1 MSGSREQPASRLRR
15 VPCLPTVSDK
25 QEGCREEDR
34 AAGCCLPKGADNRGS
49 RKNTSFYPCLLCQK
63 PCTVPHL
70 KCLAP
75 VFSFSLTATSHFAL
89 ILLVFAP
96 LSFLNPKS
104 LFPSQLGLFNCSPRT
119 SLLPTS
125 SLFSCLSITSEH
137 ATSQHKPSY
146 TARMTVAHPIF
157 PSFIF
162 PSSFVFLCSILF
174 LSPLRDAHLLL
185 SSRST
190 LFKNNHFC
198 IKKLQIIAKK
208 AILSEF

>member
-1 MSGSREQPASRLRR
+1 MLPTEGSRQQR
-15 VPCLPTVSDK
+15 K
-25 QEGCREEDR
+25 QEKYIF
-34 AAGCCLPKGADNRGS
+34 LS
-49 RKNTSFYPCLLCQK
+49 LLALSKALHSSPFKASCS
-63 PCTVPHL
+63 
-70 KCLAP
+70 P

-162 PSSFVFLCSILF
+162 PSSLVFLCSILF
-174 LSPLRDAHLLL
+174 LSPLRDARLLL